1 MGARGPDRH
10 DRVAGAAVGE
20 TGGEHRHGRLA
31 SAAQPVR
38 LDNFLARALPRSYRA
53 RLVLVVLG
61 CTLLPALGFAAWV
74 LADGAAPRGHLV
86 LAGAILLVVAV
97 AGIVLTLLAIDGLLR
112 PLHHAVDVL
121 ERYRRDQRLP
131 PMPATAVGN
140 DEVERLLHGIHR
152 CLHAIDVRYR
162 ELERRACEDPLTQA
176 MNRRGAQGALQASVQ
191 RARKEGGGFML
202 FVVDLDNLKS
212 INDVHGHASGDRALA
227 WLVQCARECCLAEGD
242 WIGRWG
248 GDEFLVGMHADPSVA
263 RDRIDVWIQ
272 VLAQPRQ
279 HAPAVR
285 VSVGAVCW
293 EPGLD
298 DADLY
303 SRADAAMYAA
313 KSAGGLRIVMHTG
326 AGDGRETHCA

>member
-1 MGARGPDRH
+1 
-10 DRVAGAAVGE
+10 VGAAVGE
-20 TGGEHRHGRLA
+20 TGGEYRHGTLA
-31 SAAQPVR
+31 NAVR
-38 LDNFLARALPRSYRA
+38 LVRFDTLLSRVLPRSYRA

-61 CTLLPALGFAAWV
+61 CTLLPVLGFAAWM
-74 LADGAAPRGHLV
+74 LADSDALRGHPI
-86 LAGAILLVVAV
+86 LAGAIVLVVAV
-97 AGIVLTLLAIDGLLR
+97 AGIVLTLLLLDGLLR

-131 PMPATAVGN
+131 PMPGTAIGN
-140 DEVERLLHGIHR
+140 DEVEHLLHGIHR
-152 CLHAIDVRYR
+152 CLHDIDARSR

-176 MNRRGAQGALQASVQ
+176 MNRRGAQDALQSSVA
-191 RARKEGGGFML
+191 RARKEGGGFVL

-212 INDVHGHASGDRALA
+212 INDAHGHASGDRALA

-242 WIGRWG
+242 WIGRLG

-263 RDRIDVWIQ
+263 RDRIEVWIH

-279 HAPAVR
+279 RQQAPAVR
-285 VSVGAVCW
+285 VSVGAACW

-303 SRADAAMYAA
+303 SRADVAMYAA
-313 KSAGGLRIVMHTG
+313 KSAGGLRIFMHTDV
-326 AGDGRETHCA
+326 AGGREAHRA